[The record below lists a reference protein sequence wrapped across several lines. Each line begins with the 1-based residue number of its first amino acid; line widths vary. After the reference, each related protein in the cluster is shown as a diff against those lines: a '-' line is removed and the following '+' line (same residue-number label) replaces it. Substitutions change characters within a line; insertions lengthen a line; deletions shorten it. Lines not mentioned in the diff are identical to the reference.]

1 MKARHQIAAALS
13 FLLSANIVLAL
24 VCEVRCDVPQANAP
38 IAGCHESSASNAA
51 SQASFT
57 IDGVDD
63 RCTHDALPA
72 VVAAALQKE
81 WRAAID
87 QGPVPGQAPAISQVV
102 TALWIADHATPVA
115 IRPSSLAVLRI

>member
-24 VCEVRCDVPQANAP
+24 VCEVRCDVPEPNAP
-38 IAGCHESSASNAA
+38 VASCHETAALSAS

-72 VVAAALQKE
+72 VVTAALQKE

-102 TALWIADHATPVA
+102 TALWIADHATAVG